1 MASRTCCSSARGV
14 RTRVMPKRSRRSP
27 HSPRRVT
34 HMCCA
39 LPVPT
44 TRGCSSGCRTY
55 SRARRVPTGW
65 NCSATSRPS
74 PRCTAVRARS
84 CSRVGPKDSACRSSR
99 RWPAAPR
106 SWRSPTP
113 RRPRSRGTPPRW
125 CPTATSPQWC
135 AVSDVCSTS
144 RPSPLSCG
152 PRDCGRRPAS
162 TGATPRTATSRSSST
177 RREADVVR
185 VAVDGLLASHP
196 EAAGRG
202 LGRYVDA
209 LLTDLPLVPGV
220 ELTAL
225 GEFHRVN
232 PHIRLE
238 WYEHILRIGFDARR
252 MGADVFHSPGLD
264 PPVWYRGPWVQT
276 LHDVTPLA
284 FPSEDWGV
292 EPFRWRVRGALMRR
306 ANAVICISQHTADL
320 GVRHLGLRPERL
332 HVIHH
337 GAAPVFHEPVA
348 PFLADRPYV
357 LMVSGFGPHKGFA
370 EAFDVI
376 GRLADAGLAHE
387 LRVVGEYSTTQM
399 TRVEQL
405 RAAARHPDRIRLEG
419 RLDDLELAS
428 RYRGTDGLM
437 VTSRYEG
444 FGLPALE

>member
-1 MASRTCCSSARGV
+1 MV
-14 RTRVMPKRSRRSP
+14 
-27 HSPRRVT
+27 H
-34 HMCCA
+34 
-39 LPVPT
+39 
-44 TRGCSSGCRTY
+44 
-55 SRARRVPTGW
+55 
-65 NCSATSRPS
+65 
-74 PRCTAVRARS
+74 
-84 CSRVGPKDSACRSSR
+84 
-99 RWPAAPR
+99 
-106 SWRSPTP
+106 
-113 RRPRSRGTPPRW
+113 
-125 CPTATSPQWC
+125 
-135 AVSDVCSTS
+135 
-144 RPSPLSCG
+144 
-152 PRDCGRRPAS
+152 
-162 TGATPRTATSRSSST
+162 
-177 RREADVVR
+177 

-225 GEFHRVN
+225 VEFQRAD

-238 WYEHILRIGFDARR
+238 WYEHILRIGFEARR
-252 MGADVFHSPGLD
+252 TRADVFHSPGLD

-276 LHDVTPLA
+276 LHDVTPLV

-306 ANAVICISQHTADL
+306 AQAVICISRHTAEL

-337 GAAPVFHEPVA
+337 GAAPVFGVPVA
-348 PFLADRPYV
+348 PFVGDRPYV

-387 LRVVGEYSTTQM
+387 LRVVGEYSATQM

-428 RYRGTDGLM
+428 RYRGADGLI

-444 FGLPALE
+444 FGLPALEAMTAGAPVVAFDNSALGEVVGDGGVLVPDGDVEAFTRELRALLTDDTARDDLRSSGVRRAQHFSRERSARQHAEIYALVA